1 MKPISVILIDA
12 AITFTL
18 VARYIF
24 EAYHTQQFC
33 LIGTTT
39 IDQEAIQLVHDTQ
52 PELAL
57 VDFHDPGI
65 QVIGKIR
72 QVWPSLVVLVLGNSG
87 ESIYHSLALRAGASD
102 YGSKQQLNRLLDAYL
117 AKRRGGEFS
126 NNGG

>member
-1 MKPISVILIDA
+1 MPISVILIDA
-12 AITFTL
+12 AIPFTM

-24 EAYHTQQFC
+24 EAYYAQQFC
-33 LIGTTT
+33 LIGTATT
-39 IDQEAIQLVHDTQ
+39 EQEALQLVQSSQ

-65 QVIGKIR
+65 QVIRKIR
-72 QVWPSLVVLVLGNSG
+72 QLRPSIVVLVLGDS
-87 ESIYHSLALRAGASD
+87 EDTIYHSLAIQAEAHD

-126 NNGG
+126 NTGG